1 MGRMKKT
8 KNKIPDKT
16 LKEIF
21 SAKLTRYR
29 ATERVYAQ
37 LKKMILSRKLR
48 KGQMLLRAEIAH
60 EFNVSETV
68 VAKAFSKLKK
78 DRLIIVKGG
87 TGSFVA

>member
-8 KNKIPDKT
+8 KSKIPDEVIKD
-16 LKEIF
+16 IF
-21 SAKLTRYR
+21 SKKLKRYR

-37 LKKMILSRKLR
+37 LKKMIVSRKFR

-60 EFNVSETV
+60 EFNVSETI
-68 VAKAFSKLKK
+68 VAKAFSQLKK
-78 DRLIIVKGG
+78 DKLIVVRGG

>member
-1 MGRMKKT
+1 MAKMKKI
-8 KNKIPDKT
+8 KNKVPDEII
-16 LKEIF
+16 KEIF
-21 SAKLTRYR
+21 SKKLKRYR
-29 ATERVYAQ
+29 ATERVYTE

-60 EFNVSETV
+60 EFNVSETI
-68 VAKAFSKLKK
+68 VAKAFSQLKK